1 MFADICTNVFHDIR
15 VQSCWLFSFI
25 LPVAHLF
32 FCFPNAYICIY
43 DSCLDDNGLP
53 PTSLG
58 FCNSDFRTTRRRSL
72 PVQNPVQRMP
82 GQSCN
87 RQASGHD
94 IDGSHL
100 PHLGKISIL
109 TNIFQT
115 GWNHHLVLGVRWCF
129 FLVSLWPGGNTSVPV
144 PMVMRRDA
152 PQDFWHFLFQRV
164 RLCFLLICPADE
176 VCWDTNQLENP
187 TYWNDLVWAIACYD
201 IFRVVLFTSEAVFIV
216 EMPGPCEFNI
226 RRIVWSWSPPRKT
239 VQAWHC

>member
-32 FCFPNAYICIY
+32 FCFPNDYICIY

-115 GWNHHLVLGVRWCF
+115 G
-129 FLVSLWPGGNTSVPV
+129 
-144 PMVMRRDA
+144 
-152 PQDFWHFLFQRV
+152 
-164 RLCFLLICPADE
+164 
-176 VCWDTNQLENP
+176 
-187 TYWNDLVWAIACYD
+187 
-201 IFRVVLFTSEAVFIV
+201 
-216 EMPGPCEFNI
+216 
-226 RRIVWSWSPPRKT
+226 
-239 VQAWHC
+239 